1 MIDRQ
6 AARRRQLQWRMRAA
20 VLLALGLL
28 AALTLLDELS
38 TPDEAMLDSPQF
50 TQPVAVRKLA
60 AKAVEPLERLTPL
73 VDNVP
78 VRTVVAAQASGA
90 AIESVRPAADSLPA
104 SPASPALPAPP
115 GAAAA
120 PAVEQVLVEP
130 SRAASGHLLQSGV
143 LPDRRQAEEL
153 QAQLLQEGIP
163 ARVETRLQIGPFKTA
178 AEAEAARRK
187 LKVLGVDG
195 LIVAG
200 EGRRP

>member
-20 VLLALGLL
+20 VLLALVLL

-50 TQPVAVRKLA
+50 TQPVAVRKVA
-60 AKAVEPLERLTPL
+60 AKAVEPLERLAPL

-90 AIESVRPAADSLPA
+90 AIETVRPAADSL
-104 SPASPALPAPP
+104 PASPALPAPP

-153 QAQLLQEGIP
+153 QAQFLQEGIP